1 MKHTATPWEKDY
13 GGTIGHI
20 KSMANINDPN
30 GKYPSTPTVCR
41 YDVMTPSISKDEQEA
56 NAAFIVKA
64 CNSFYGML
72 EALENVDDFMNGH
85 DDGLGLHQVVIDA
98 IKQAEK

>member
-1 MKHTATPWEKDY
+1 MKHTKIPWRRNKHASMLVEHKNRSIAST
-13 GGTIGHI
+13 GGYQNVS
-20 KSMANINDPN
+20 KSEE
-30 GKYPSTPTVCR
+30 VH
-41 YDVMTPSISKDEQEA
+41 DENEA

-64 CNSFYGML
+64 CNSFYGLL

-98 IKQAEK
+98 IKQAKEDES

>member
-1 MKHTATPWEKDY
+1 MKHTELPWRVFTVEVGNTMGIQTKDF
-13 GGTIGHI
+13 
-20 KSMANINDPN
+20 N
-30 GKYPSTPTVCR
+30 TVVVA
-41 YDVMTPSISKDEQEA
+41 DQSGENKA

-64 CNSFYGML
+64 CNSFYGLL

-98 IKQAEK
+98 IKQAKENES